1 MWYVDGVGLVKTPRG
16 LTLATTVSVEILDE
30 EGVGTGVFEDV
41 VQDVQHPRN
50 IFTLWSKAELA
61 TIGIKPA
68 SITAVDL
75 RYNNTGALTWD
86 TSGAEAVGTYA
97 TTAKDVAS
105 LKTTMKVSVKSQAS
119 SSLSGSD
126 WMQHREAEGGT
137 AMPAD
142 WKTYRA
148 AVRTTSNAKET
159 EIDALA
165 DLDAVKAYE
174 NHPVTYTRLTGTT
187 DESGVTTYGAPN
199 IISNTTVNKVS
210 WSDEGD
216 HADSW
221 PTAPDHSADPSFVSV
236 ANT

>member
-1 MWYVDGVGLVKTPRG
+1 MWYVNSIGVIKTPRG
-16 LTLATTVSVEILDE
+16 VTID
-30 EGVGTGVFEDV
+30 GI
-41 VQDVQHPRN
+41 QHPRN
-50 IFTLWSKAELA
+50 IFTQWSKAELA
-61 TIGIKPA
+61 AIGIKPA
-68 SITAVDL
+68 SITSVDQ

-86 TSGAEAVGTYA
+86 TSGEEAVGTYA

-105 LKTTMKVSVKSQAS
+105 LKTDMKATVKSLAS
-119 SSLSGSD
+119 SSLVGSD
-126 WMQHREAEGGT
+126 WMHLREGDGGT

-165 DLDAVKAYE
+165 DMDAVKAYE
-174 NHPVTYTRLTGTT
+174 AHPVTYIRKTYDDAAETWG
-187 DESGVTTYGAPN
+187 SPNVTT
-199 IISNTTVNKVS
+199 NTTVNKVNWTELGS
-210 WSDEGD
+210 

-221 PTAPDHSADPSFVSV
+221 PTAPDHTADPSFVSV